1 MESLLIGG
9 DFYVLKLLWS
19 FRLNLGVSSCSYF
32 FLAHD
37 LFCFILV
44 VYDRGR
50 YYDVYI
56 CFLFHIVL
64 H

>member
-19 FRLNLGVSSCSYF
+19 FRLNLGV
-32 FLAHD
+32 
-37 LFCFILV
+37 
-44 VYDRGR
+44 YDRGR
-50 YYDVYI
+50 YYDDYI